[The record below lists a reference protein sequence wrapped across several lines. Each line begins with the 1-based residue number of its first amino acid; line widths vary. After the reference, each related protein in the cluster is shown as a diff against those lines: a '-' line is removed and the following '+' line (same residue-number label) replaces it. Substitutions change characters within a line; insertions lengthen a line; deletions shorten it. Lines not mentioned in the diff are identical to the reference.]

1 MRGLLNSPGISYK
14 QLLELLKSGL
24 VDIVAT
30 RLLHKRKISLT
41 GDVTGST
48 NFDGSEDVKISA
60 TIKKDPVITGT
71 GAVSVTLEE
80 NREYSFTNVRSLTL
94 DCPAVNAHGF
104 VTFGSSISKPV
115 IKNITATAGDDIA
128 EAAANQKWE
137 FSVWPHNGGRF
148 IIWKN
153 WSA

>member
-1 MRGLLNSPGISYK
+1 MS
-14 QLLELLKSGL
+14 
-24 VDIVAT
+24 
-30 RLLHKRKISLT
+30 
-41 GDVTGST
+41 GST
-48 NFDGSEDVKISA
+48 TFDGSADVDIPV
-60 TIKKDPVITGT
+60 TIKKDPVITKT
-71 GAVSVTLEE
+71 GAISVTLEE

-104 VTFGSSISKPV
+104 VTFGSSISTPV

-137 FSVWPHNGGRF
+137 FSLWPHNGGKF